1 MVQEEVL
8 TTEVLLEQWREAVR
22 ASELADRLA
31 NLALESVERADRSA
45 LGAEEIAR
53 MAERAAKAAER
64 AAVSARKAAQQAA
77 EFARDNR
84 AGWLSTADR
93 AVVATKAEEESARS
107 RYEDSASAGK
117 EPQQN

>member
-1 MVQEEVL
+1 
-8 TTEVLLEQWREAVR
+8 
-22 ASELADRLA
+22 
-31 NLALESVERADRSA
+31 
-45 LGAEEIAR
+45 

-107 RYEDSASAGK
+107 RYEDSASAGQ
-117 EPQQN
+117 EPEQR